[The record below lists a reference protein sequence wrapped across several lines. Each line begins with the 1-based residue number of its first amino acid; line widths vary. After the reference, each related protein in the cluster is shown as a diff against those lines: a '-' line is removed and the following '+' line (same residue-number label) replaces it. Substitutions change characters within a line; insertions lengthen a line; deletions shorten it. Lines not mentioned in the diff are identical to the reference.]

1 MLLEKLSKLKKLRCF
16 SWIKTTLPYNN
27 NNNNNNNM
35 SMMSSSPCTHRCL
48 TTCYHYDKDDV
59 PLVYTMDDFKITST
73 SPISFYVPRVSKD
86 YEEQDVIAAF
96 DNIGIGLATRVDFAP
111 LAPVAPGQRESAESL
126 RCPFQKAFV
135 HLEYL
140 YDTDIGHTI
149 NDTVVRADNSCRVYP
164 SDNEYWILM
173 NNKTAVPATKLNVHQ
188 IVENHRILEQT
199 VMAQAKQIAELI
211 HLLKKR

>member
-16 SWIKTTLPYNN
+16 SWIKTTLPY

-59 PLVYTMDDFKITST
+59 PLVYTRDGFLPCA
-73 SPISFYVPRVSKD
+73 SPISFYVPRIAKD
-86 YEEQDVIAAF
+86 YSEEDVIAAF

-111 LAPVAPGQRESAESL
+111 LAPVAPGVRESAESL

-149 NDTVVRADNSCRVYP
+149 NDTVVCADNSCRVYP

-173 NNKTAVPATKLNVHQ
+173 NNKMAVPATKLNVHQ

>member
-16 SWIKTTLPYNN
+16 SWIKTTLPY

-59 PLVYTMDDFKITST
+59 PLVYTRDGFLPCA
-73 SPISFYVPRVSKD
+73 SPISFYVPRIAKD
-86 YEEQDVIAAF
+86 YSEEDVIAAF

-149 NDTVVRADNSCRVYP
+149 NDTVVCADNSCRVYP

-173 NNKTAVPATKLNVHQ
+173 NNKMAVPATKLNVHQ